1 MSKQLVAYFSAGGV
15 TAQIA
20 KRLASAT
27 GADLFEI
34 SPVDPYTDKDIK
46 WTNPLARCNKEKIG
60 RKDVPISGKI
70 ENLDDYDVIYVG
82 FPIWYYSAP
91 NIIVTFLKSYDFSG
105 KKIAL
110 FATSGGSD
118 IGKTAE
124 KIKPLISETVN
135 IVAAKLFQ
143 SDDGEDILRKWAE
156 SILALRISISCR
168 STYYHHDLHTSDSN
182 SGCRSSRDAG
192 SIRSV

>member
-82 FPIWYYSAP
+82 FPIWYYSVP

-105 KKIAL
+105 KMIAL

-156 SILALRISISCR
+156 SI
-168 STYYHHDLHTSDSN
+168 YQN
-182 SGCRSSRDAG
+182 
-192 SIRSV
+192 

>member
-15 TAQIA
+15 TAQVA

-70 ENLDDYDVIYVG
+70 ENLDEYDVIYVG

-143 SDDGEDILRKWAE
+143 PDDGEDVLRKWAE
-156 SILALRISISCR
+156 SIL
-168 STYYHHDLHTSDSN
+168 
-182 SGCRSSRDAG
+182 
-192 SIRSV
+192 